1 MTPFCPNCRTEY
13 REGFRSCSDCGSDL
27 VAALPPEA
35 DNREEMNSN
44 MMAVY
49 DAPDQMSA
57 LALSSLLNDNGIR
70 NIIKSEQIPMYDGVA
85 MMLFPRWGRV
95 MVMEHQYQKARALID
110 GYLSG
115 EALAE
120 DEPPPA

>member
-1 MTPFCPNCRTEY
+1 M
-13 REGFRSCSDCGSDL
+13 
-27 VAALPPEA
+27 AALPPEA
-35 DNREEMNSN
+35 DNREEVDSDLL
-44 MMAVY
+44 AVY

-85 MMLFPRWGRV
+85 RMLFPRWGRV
-95 MVMEHQYQKARALID
+95 MVMEHQYQKARELID

>member
-13 REGFRSCSDCGSDL
+13 REGFKNCSDCGSDL
-27 VAALPPEA
+27 MAALPPEA
-35 DNREEMNSN
+35 DNREEVDSDLL
-44 MMAVY
+44 AVY

-85 MMLFPRWGRV
+85 RMLFPRWGRV
-95 MVMEHQYQKARALID
+95 MVMEHQYQKARELID